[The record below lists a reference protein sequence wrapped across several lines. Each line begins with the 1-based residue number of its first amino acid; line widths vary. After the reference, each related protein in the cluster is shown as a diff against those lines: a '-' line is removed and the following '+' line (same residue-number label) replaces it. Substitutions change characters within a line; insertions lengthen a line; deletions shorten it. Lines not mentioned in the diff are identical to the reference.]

1 MLFLFEYS
9 YVGILDPSVTEEV
22 IMMPFG
28 QIGTVSKDC
37 KIIHEV
43 KSIQTWY
50 LYKSFPTFS
59 SSDLHL
65 VMSGQRCEWQS
76 QASFMGLQA
85 Q

>member
-43 KSIQTWY
+43 KSIQT
-50 LYKSFPTFS
+50 
-59 SSDLHL
+59 
-65 VMSGQRCEWQS
+65 
-76 QASFMGLQA
+76 
-85 Q
+85 